1 MAEFGLWMLES
12 SLLVLMILGIRK
24 AFTGKISYAAVYA
37 LWLVAAL
44 RFLVPVNIIPTPFGI
59 GTMVSDVVSSWKAS
73 EAEKTQLSHCSCIDA
88 RSSEGFITSGRKKEF
103 RRSHRASGRRKWK
116 KHRTGEDDV
125 SGETYN
131 IFMEHKAERSA
142 VGTDLYCRLDQHFRN
157 SALLFCSL

>member
-37 LWLVAAL
+37 LWLVAVL

-59 GTMVSDVVSSWKAS
+59 GTMVSDAVSSWKAS
-73 EAEKTQLSHCSCIDA
+73 EAEKTQLSQVAGKDTA
-88 RSSEGFITSGRKKEF
+88 AALMPDRKKEF

-157 SALLFCSL
+157 SVLLFCVV